1 MKRYRKNSKKGPG
14 RSALLL
20 YTFIVASLFFT
31 LPVSAQVKT
40 KSLPQPASYHM
51 LVGDIEIIAFSDG
64 SIPQE
69 LNKLMTNTTP
79 AEIEKLTHSNFQ
91 TPVVEAS
98 VNAYLVKTGGKL
110 ILIDAGT
117 SELYGPTLGHLPASM
132 ISAGYDPKQIDAV
145 LITHIHTDHTGGLM
159 DGDKMVF
166 PNATIYVSKKE
177 ADFWLSD
184 ESYANAPG
192 RLKPYFDQ
200 ARSKMLPYVRAG
212 KVKTFDY
219 STELFPG
226 ILPVASPG
234 HTPGHSFYQV
244 TSKGEKI
251 MFWGDIMHVAAL
263 QFKKPDITI
272 VYDVD
277 PQAAAAARK
286 KAYEDAAKGRYWIA
300 GDHLSFPGIGHIQK
314 IENSYNWVPINYT
327 TTGIGQ

>member
-1 MKRYRKNSKKGPG
+1 MKRYRTDKGAG
-14 RSALLL
+14 TSGNFI
-20 YTFIVASLFFT
+20 YIFIVASLFFT
-31 LPVSAQVKT
+31 STVSAQEKT
-40 KSLPQPASYHM
+40 KLLPQPGSYHM
-51 LVGDIEIIAFSDG
+51 LIGDMEIIAFSDG

-79 AEIEKLTHSNFQ
+79 AEIAKLTRSNFQ

-98 VNAYLVKTGGKL
+98 VNAYLVKTAGKL

-117 SELYGPTLGHLPASM
+117 SELYGPSLGHLPASM
-132 ISAGYDPKQIDAV
+132 ISAGYDPKQINAV

-177 ADFWLSD
+177 SDFWLSD
-184 ESYANAPG
+184 ESYAKAPD
-192 RLKPYFDQ
+192 RLRPYFEQ
-200 ARSKMLPYVRAG
+200 ARLKMLPYVKAG

-219 STELFPG
+219 GTELFPG

-244 TSKGEKI
+244 TSNGEKI

-263 QFKKPDITI
+263 QFNKPDITI

-277 PQAAAAARK
+277 PEAAAAARK

-300 GDHLSFPGIGHIQK
+300 ADHLSFPGIGHIRK
-314 IENSYNWVPINYT
+314 IATGYNWIPINYT

>member
-1 MKRYRKNSKKGPG
+1 MKRYRKNSEKGAWG
-14 RSALLL
+14 SGIFL
-20 YTFIVASLFFT
+20 YVFIVASLFFT
-31 LPVSAQVKT
+31 STVSAQEKT
-40 KSLPQPASYHM
+40 KALPQPTSYHM
-51 LVGDIEIIAFSDG
+51 LIGDIEIIAFSDG

-79 AEIEKLTHSNFQ
+79 AEIEKLTRSNFQ

-117 SELYGPTLGHLPASM
+117 SELYGPSLGHLPASM

-166 PNATIYVSKKE
+166 PNAMIYVSKKE

-184 ESYANAPG
+184 EYTKAPD
-192 RLKPYFDQ
+192 RLKPYFEQ
-200 ARSKMLPYVRAG
+200 ARLKMLPYVKAG

-251 MFWGDIMHVAAL
+251 MFCGDIMHVAAL
-263 QFKKPDITI
+263 QFNKPDITI

-277 PQAAAAARK
+277 PRAAAAARR

-300 GDHLSFPGIGHIQK
+300 GDHLSFPGIGHIRK
-314 IENSYNWVPINYT
+314 IENGYNWVPVNYT